1 VTGFINDASRVRLD
15 GLNGFA
21 RLHGELVIL
30 DDGARHV
37 RRRSVKLDRVAL
49 VSGGGSGHEPMHVGF
64 VGAGMLDA
72 ACPGEVFTAP
82 TPDQIASAIAAVDA
96 GRGVLLIVKNY
107 SGDLMNFG
115 MAVDMVSTPTA
126 TVSVEDDVSVP
137 RVFGGV
143 GRRGVAGTLVVE
155 KLLGAAAEAG
165 ADLQTLAALGER
177 VNARL
182 RSMGVALRPCVV
194 PQTNLPNFAL
204 SPSEMELGVGIHGEA
219 GRHRVPRMS
228 ADAIASELVT
238 AVLSELAPEAGDDAL
253 VLLNGFGATPPAEL
267 YIMANSIGGA
277 LERAGVR
284 PWRWVAGS
292 FATSLDMAGCS
303 LTIALLDRQ
312 LKGFWDAP
320 VHTAAWRW

>member
-1 VTGFINDASRVRLD
+1 MTGFINDAARVRRD
-15 GLNGFA
+15 GLSGFA
-21 RLHGELVIL
+21 LLHRELVVL
-30 DDGARHV
+30 DDDARHV
-37 RRRSVKLDRVAL
+37 RRRDPKRDRVAL

-64 VGAGMLDA
+64 VGKGMLDA
-72 ACPGEVFTAP
+72 ACPGEIFTAP
-82 TPDQIASAIAAVDA
+82 TPDQIAATIAAVDA

-115 MAVDMVSTPTA
+115 MAADLVSTPTA
-126 TVSVEDDVSVP
+126 TVTVEDDVSVP

-165 ADLQTLAALGER
+165 ADLPALAALGDR

-182 RSMGVALRPCVV
+182 RSMGVALRPCVI
-194 PQTNLPNFAL
+194 PNTNLPNFAL
-204 SPSEMELGVGIHGEA
+204 GPSEMELGVGIHGEA
-219 GRHRVPRMS
+219 GRRRVPRLS
-228 ADAIASELVT
+228 ADAIASELVA
-238 AVLSELAPEAGDDAL
+238 AVLSELAVETGEDAL

-267 YIMANSIGGA
+267 YVMANSIGGA

-284 PWRWVAGS
+284 PWRWLAGS

-303 LTIALLDRQ
+303 LTIALLDDQ
-312 LKGFWDAP
+312 LKGLWNAP
-320 VHTAAWRW
+320 VATPVWRW